1 MSYSTVD
8 ITLYPDI
15 FSLRNESMRNLTKVT
30 KFPADL
36 KNTNSV
42 LS

>member
-8 ITLYPDI
+8 ITLYPVI

-36 KNTNSV
+36 KNMNSV